1 MGTDIYLS
9 WEKMTKEDKEKR
21 YTGFSISSG
30 NIGYLRAS
38 IGMHQ
43 ENAILRKIFP
53 VEYWEGDGDPMRFK
67 FNDKAMSKVSLYG
80 RLYLAHAIM
89 VIPIKK
95 DVENTPE
102 NKMLQTLLGSI
113 GKSFDTIDT
122 NEIADADIFFKT
134 TFMKSVFDFF
144 EMGYQKEQKGLNP
157 KIVVSW

>member
-9 WEKMTKEDKEKR
+9 WDKIKKKEKNDQC
-21 YTGFSISSG
+21 TGFSINSG
-30 NIGYLRAS
+30 NTGYLRAS

-53 VEYWEGDGDPMRFK
+53 IEYWEGEGEMRLV
-67 FNDKAMSKVSLYG
+67 FNERAMSKVSFYG

-89 VIPIKK
+89 GVPIVK

-102 NKMLQTLLGSI
+102 NKMFQAIMKTI
-113 GKSFDTIDT
+113 GKSFDSFETS
-122 NEIADADIFFKT
+122 EIKESDIFFKT

-144 EMGYQKEQKGLNP
+144 ELGYRKEQKELNP
-157 KIVVSW
+157 KVYISW